1 MITEY
6 IYSYKAIR
14 FDYISCYQVMFA
26 QMPATKPS
34 SEKDSPS
41 RKMYGIRL
49 PESLMRDV
57 KHLAVDEGKP
67 MNDLVEE
74 GLRDLMK
81 KYREKKK

>member
-1 MITEY
+1 
-6 IYSYKAIR
+6 
-14 FDYISCYQVMFA
+14 
-26 QMPATKPS
+26 MPTPKS
-34 SEKDSPS
+34 SEKDSTS

-49 PESLMRDV
+49 PEPLMRDV

-67 MNDLVEE
+67 MNELVEE